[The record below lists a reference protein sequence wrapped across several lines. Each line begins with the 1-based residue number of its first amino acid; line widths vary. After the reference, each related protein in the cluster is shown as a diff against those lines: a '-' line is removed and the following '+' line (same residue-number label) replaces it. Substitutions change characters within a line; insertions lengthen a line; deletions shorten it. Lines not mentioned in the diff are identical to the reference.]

1 MLRGVVDS
9 KEATYNDAEHK
20 HATIRAS
27 LTMFVPFL
35 MRRSNLESQIGS
47 SFQFWI
53 LIQEL
58 ESLLDDA
65 SLARDFGLTVGG

>member
-35 MRRSNLESQIGS
+35 MRRSNL
-47 SFQFWI
+47 
-53 LIQEL
+53 
-58 ESLLDDA
+58 SLKLVHH
-65 SLARDFGLTVGG
+65 SNSEF

>member
-35 MRRSNLESQIGS
+35 MRRSNL
-47 SFQFWI
+47 
-53 LIQEL
+53 
-58 ESLLDDA
+58 SLKLVHH
-65 SLARDFGLTVGG
+65 SNSEFKNWSHCWMMLL